1 MGDNEK
7 IREIITNRTITELIH
22 TYPVVQDFF
31 VNYNLQNLQQD
42 LTVARA
48 LDKIP
53 PEQLQEFGL
62 DAFRLTEELVRFMA
76 TLTHNREERESV
88 RTITIL
94 GGRNKQGE
102 AENTTLTIAAGEVVS
117 IVGPTGSGKSC
128 LLSDIEC
135 LAQGDTPTKR
145 CILVNGR
152 SLTDEER
159 FAIGNKMV
167 AQLSQ
172 NMNFVMD
179 LNVAEFLAMHA
190 KSRLCKEAEAVIQQ
204 CFACANELAGE
215 KFTLD
220 TKVTQLSGG
229 QSRAL
234 MIADTAYMSSSPIV
248 LIDEIENAG
257 IDRKQA
263 ISLLTENEK
272 IVLISTHD
280 PLLAL
285 SATKRIVIKNGGIH
299 KIIETSAEEIN
310 SLSAIEKLD
319 AIMLAIR
326 QQLRYGERVS
336 PLAVNFGEPA
346 PADEGAGPGREE
358 KEGE

>member
-1 MGDNEK
+1 MMQNTR
-7 IREIITNRTITELIH
+7 IREIVAYKTIAEIFMN
-22 TYPVVQDFF
+22 YPVVQDFF
-31 VNYNLQNLQQD
+31 INYNLQDLQKN

-48 LDKIP
+48 LEKIP
-53 PEQLQEFGL
+53 LEQLEEFGL
-62 DAFRLTEELVRFMA
+62 DAIGLTEELVKFMA
-76 TLTHNREERESV
+76 TLVNNREEREKV
-88 RTITIL
+88 QKITIV

-102 AENTTLTIAAGEVVS
+102 AENITLTITIGEVVS

-128 LLSDIEC
+128 LLGDIEC
-135 LAQGDTPTKR
+135 LAQCDTPTR
-145 CILVNGR
+145 RQILINDHQL
-152 SLTDEER
+152 SDEER
-159 FAIGNKMV
+159 FDMGNKMV

-190 KSRLCKEAEAVIQQ
+190 KSRLCENAEQVIKQ
-204 CFACANELAGE
+204 CFVCANELAGE
-215 KFTLD
+215 KFTMD

-234 MIADTAYMSSSPIV
+234 MIADTAYMSSSPVV

-285 SATKRIVIKNGGIH
+285 SANKRIVIKNGGIH
-299 KIIETSAEEIN
+299 KIMETSDEEIE
-310 SLSAIEKLD
+310 SLSDIEKLD
-319 AIMLAIR
+319 AIMQAVR
-326 QQLRYGERVS
+326 QQLRHGERVY
-336 PLAVNFGEPA
+336 PLKSVL
-346 PADEGAGPGREE
+346 
-358 KEGE
+358 